1 MGVRLMLF
9 SFDKCAAMLTCILCI
24 QGGSKPRFSTA
35 QEEPK
40 KLSDILR
47 QVSDGNFYTNTCV
60 QLALTRRT
68 HRCDA
73 HSNHQRHAAVFE
85 HACARSHPP
94 LARICSILPCPP
106 CPATNSPQLRTT
118 STTIIPLQ
126 PRLLWYRIST
136 PDKNRAGTIT
146 HKHTL
151 TDNRT
156 RCLLPAV
163 SNDRQQTML

>member
-85 HACARSHPP
+85 HACVRSHPP

-106 CPATNSPQLRTT
+106 CPATNSPQHPQQSSHCSLGFCGIGFLRQTRTEQAPSPT
-118 STTIIPLQ
+118 ST
-126 PRLLWYRIST
+126 
-136 PDKNRAGTIT
+136 
-146 HKHTL
+146 H
-151 TDNRT
+151 
-156 RCLLPAV
+156 
-163 SNDRQQTML
+163 